1 MQDFKVL
8 TIFSAVFM
16 IAVSCT
22 SGEVKECETIFDCP
36 EGYMCDE
43 YFQCVLINDKND
55 NNSSTDNETVPDEND
70 NTVLPDNEQPDNNQ
84 QVDNNET
91 PDENDETVIPD
102 EEEDDDFQHD
112 EDFMDEDF
120 IDEDFMDEDL
130 SDEDLTDLDEDSID
144 EDTVDEDANDEDTVI
159 IPESVIIGEGT
170 NTQWMPIGCRYFKY
184 SRSAALY
191 LSSEIGVSA
200 QITKVAWF
208 DNTGAGTSRPV
219 IIYLKETSAVSGT
232 SDVWLTQT
240 AGATEVFNGEITTVY
255 GWNEFILTTPFNYS
269 GTNNLLVLVEMN
281 EGSFCTSDEPA
292 MRYSTASSMHSSLQS
307 DSNTTGNLS
316 VGDNR
321 PNIKLFF

>member
-1 MQDFKVL
+1 MQVFKVAAL
-8 TIFSAVFM
+8 FIIVLISF
-16 IAVSCT
+16 VSCT

-70 NTVLPDNEQPDNNQ
+70 NTVLPDSGQPDENEP
-84 QVDNNET
+84 VDNNVT

-112 EDFMDEDF
+112 EDFMDEDM
-120 IDEDFMDEDL
+120 IDEDFI
-130 SDEDLTDLDEDSID
+130 DEDLTDSDEDVVDEDFADEDTNDEDS
-144 EDTVDEDANDEDTVI
+144 VI
-159 IPESVIIGEGT
+159 IPESVTIGEGT
-170 NTQWMPIGCRYFKY
+170 DTQWMPIGCRYFKY

-200 QITKVAWF
+200 PITKIGWF

-240 AGATEVFNGEITTVY
+240 SGAAEVFNGETTTAY
-255 GWNEFILTTPFNYS
+255 GWNEFTLITPFNYS
-269 GTNNLLVLVEMN
+269 GTDNLLVLVEMN
-281 EGSFCTSDEPA
+281 EGSFCSSDEPA
-292 MRYSTASSMHSSLQS
+292 MRYSVAPSMHSSLQTDS
-307 DSNTTGNLS
+307 DTTGYLS